1 MVAASLDSVAGVFA
15 GSSVGLD
22 QFASLLGED
31 SLRPVTRTIV
41 SGFEGFML
49 GAGIAY
55 GLTHRPPT

>member
-1 MVAASLDSVAGVFA
+1 M
-15 GSSVGLD
+15 GLD
-22 QFASLLGED
+22 QFAFLLGED

-55 GLTHRPPT
+55 GLTHRPRGKLP